1 MSRDYLYILQ
11 IVEYIRRYNR
21 LEFGK
26 TRGENGHRGEK
37 ERKGNGRK
45 TVGVWRDGSKLR
57 WVWPIDRNHR
67 SHRSDTDE
75 ALRVPDASV
84 AAWKEIMAD
93 SRGQIRWTDTSHHLE
108 LVRCPC
114 TREAFAFSRIGGFR
128 LCIRLPCSHRED
140 PCPLSLSLP
149 PFSSFSSTFP
159 PFLTLGWRAKKRA
172 FSSKSLDRGRQLLPV
187 YPFRSQR

>member
-1 MSRDYLYILQ
+1 MISSSVRS
-11 IVEYIRRYNR
+11 
-21 LEFGK
+21 GK
-26 TRGENGHRGEK
+26 WTREARKK
-37 ERKGNGRK
+37 ERKKESKENRGGW
-45 TVGVWRDGSKLR
+45 GDGSKLR
-57 WVWPIDRNHR
+57 WAWPIDRNHR
-67 SHRSDTDE
+67 SRRSDTDE

-108 LVRCPC
+108 LVRW

-128 LCIRLPCSHRED
+128 LYIRLPCCSHRED
-140 PCPLSLSLP
+140 PCPLSLFL
-149 PFSSFSSTFP
+149 FLFLFP
-159 PFLTLGWRAKKRA
+159 PFLTLGWCAKKRA